1 MKIDTFALMK
11 RVCLSCVSVLL
22 VGLFIYNSL
31 GYYFVNQAIRLI
43 HKQEVFALLSQT
55 PDHLLVTFIIEKS
68 KINELNIQGPMAEI
82 TIGGKKFDIKKQV
95 DSGSYVT
102 IYCKPD
108 KFEDKIISKS
118 LKINNKIQNNK
129 PVSKTAVL
137 ILDSI
142 IKTAL
147 LSEDSKPVEHYRL
160 IEAIVIN
167 SNSLLN
173 PELSVP
179 FHPPQTG
186 IFS

>member
-1 MKIDTFALMK
+1 MKFDTFVFMK

-55 PDHLLVTFIIEKS
+55 PDQLLVTIIIEKS
-68 KINELNIQGPMAEI
+68 RINELNIQGPKPEI
-82 TIGGKKFDIKKQV
+82 TIDGKKYDIKKLV
-95 DSGSYVT
+95 DSGSSVK

-108 KFEDKIISKS
+108 KYEDQIISKAQ
-118 LKINNKIQNNK
+118 KVNNKVQNNK

-147 LSEDSKPVEHYRL
+147 LSEDTNPVEPYQL
-160 IEAIVIN
+160 VETGIID
-167 SNSLLN
+167 SYSLLH
-173 PELSVP
+173 PDLSVP

-186 IFS
+186 IIS